1 MKTRC
6 YARVKWKEWL
16 VQCRTL
22 QRVVYRQKTWVK
34 PVLCWQ
40 LIVYCRKWLKKVSRK
55 VTLTFDF
62 FRAYQ
67 FLKII
72 LQLGALVPRVK
83 KGRKIFQKFRLIS
96 ATNFIESSLKKT
108 HVSWLVCSI
117 ILSEN
122 RRLSRDNCT
131 TDINEAWLLNVIS
144 ECITWLD

>member
-40 LIVYCRKWLKKVSRK
+40 LWCIAENDLKRFLGRWLWRVTFSGKKK
-55 VTLTFDF
+55 
-62 FRAYQ
+62 
-67 FLKII
+67 KI

-96 ATNFIESSLKKT
+96 ATNFIESGLKKT

-131 TDINEAWLLNVIS
+131 TDINEAWRLNVIS